1 MKRNQFLIVLAMIF
15 LVLYPDSIDAEDAEI
30 PDDCDFP
37 LYIEGGLRMELQ
49 EGRAGYE
56 CFDGYKLPETI
67 ENSGG
72 WVECNDGGYSPEY
85 PRCESS
91 HGGNQT
97 ESGHHEGDCRLPEYI
112 EGGQRMEFQNDK
124 ARYECSDGSK
134 FPESIENSGGWVECN
149 DGGYSPEYPRCE
161 SSHGGNQ
168 TESGHQYEPIGEM
181 PRAVIEMKQFF
192 AHGPMETTSINKGEP
207 KSRIMKVIV

>member
-1 MKRNQFLIVLAMIF
+1 MKHNEFLIVLAMI
-15 LVLYPDSIDAEDAEI
+15 LLALYPDFIDAEDAEI
-30 PDDCDFP
+30 LDGCDFP
-37 LYIEGGLRMELQ
+37 QYVEGGQRMELQ
-49 EGRAGYE
+49 KDRASYE
-56 CFDGYKLPETI
+56 CFDGYDLPESL
-67 ENSGG
+67 ESSGG
-72 WVECNDGGYSPEY
+72 WVECTDTGHSPEY

-91 HGGNQT
+91 DGAHK
-97 ESGHHEGDCRLPEYI
+97 GDCQLPEYI

-124 ARYECSDGSK
+124 ARYECSDGNK
-134 FPESIENSGGWVECN
+134 FPEWIENSGGWVECI

-207 KSRIMKVIV
+207 ESQIINTKMK